1 MKQDPERLLRLD
13 GLRGV
18 AACIVSFLFHA
29 RMLFGSVQNPFD
41 GVPGFGWFQQW
52 GWSAVD
58 LFFVLSGFVFAHCY
72 LDDWRLRAGTTI
84 SSFALSRFARL
95 WPLHAVVL
103 GFTVV
108 ILHQLPQ
115 TNLSNV
121 LASLAMLQVFLADPT
136 QTLNGPAWS
145 LSVEVLC
152 YGLFILAAAAGARVL
167 QASAAV
173 AILIGAGCI
182 FAFGVW
188 DALVARGFLGFFC
201 GVFLRR
207 HMHHADRMP
216 GATLAVFAALPF
228 IIVPDGG
235 WLVLTTLVAWP
246 AAILLALRVP
256 VLEARP
262 MVWLG
267 DRSYTIYLVHMPVY
281 LLSLALF
288 SGISGMD
295 RTAWLA
301 ATLATWG
308 VILLVA
314 DLLYRNLERPS
325 QRAILSRFGKRRA
338 GIVDLP
344 ERLAPDDRRG
354 VQ

>member
-1 MKQDPERLLRLD
+1 MTHDPERLLRLD

-18 AACIVSFLFHA
+18 AACVVSLLFHA
-29 RMLFGSVQNPFD
+29 RMMSGSSQSPLD
-41 GVPGFGWFQQW
+41 GLWGFEWFRDW

-72 LDDWRLRAGTTI
+72 LDGWRLRVGTTL

-95 WPLHAVVL
+95 WPLHAVTL
-103 GFTVV
+103 GFT
-108 ILHQLPQ
+108 ILIWQQAPQ
-115 TNLSNV
+115 TTFANI

-136 QTLNGPAWS
+136 HTLNGPAWS
-145 LSVEVLC
+145 LSVEVIC
-152 YGLFILAAAAGARVL
+152 YAIFILAAISGTRVL
-167 QASAAV
+167 RAAAV
-173 AILIGAGCI
+173 LAILVGAGFVLI
-182 FAFGVW
+182 FGAW
-188 DALVARGFLGFFC
+188 DALVARGCLGFFC

-216 GATLAVFAALPF
+216 GAALALFAALPF

-246 AAILLALRVP
+246 AAILLALRIP

-262 MVWLG
+262 MLWLG
-267 DRSYTIYLVHMPVY
+267 DRSYTIYLVHMPIY
-281 LLSLALF
+281 LLYFLLF
-288 SGISGMD
+288 SGGAGMD
-295 RTAWLA
+295 RTAWLGA
-301 ATLATWG
+301 MLATWG

-325 QRAILSRFGKRRA
+325 QRAILSRFGRRRT
-338 GIVDLP
+338 GIFDLP